1 MTDIIHL
8 PTAPDA
14 PQPVPLASLA
24 DLPRGVQLYEG
35 TAAGYER
42 RHGHAPRRGWSYGGR
57 VWWEVE
63 GE

>member
-1 MTDIIHL
+1 MDAVTTD
-8 PTAPDA
+8 PAVTA
-14 PQPVPLASLA
+14 LLRLA
-24 DLPRGVQLYEG
+24 DLPRDVRLYEG

-42 RHGHAPRRGWSYGGR
+42 RHGHAPRRGWSYKGR